1 MRFSRSYTC
10 FVMIGI
16 SIILFCIADS
26 IDDSGIS
33 IAVDAFAGNLLGIM
47 AISLMAVG
55 IYLAVNSKRCAAC
68 GDIAPRHGIRCDYC
82 GHKFK
87 SNTALVEENRDSPHP
102 VTNNALQGIGN
113 VLAHNQN
120 VKRAALKFLDGLWR
134 RLARQTARKPVRK
147 HREA

>member
-1 MRFSRSYTC
+1 MRFSRSYIC
-10 FVMIGI
+10 FVLIGI

-55 IYLAVNSKRCAAC
+55 IYLAVSSKRCAAC

-82 GHKFK
+82 GHKFI
-87 SNTALVEENRDSPHP
+87 SGWT
-102 VTNNALQGIGN
+102 
-113 VLAHNQN
+113 
-120 VKRAALKFLDGLWR
+120 LDGETITFLWKLLLQEQPR
-134 RLARQTARKPVRK
+134 VIIECGPG
-147 HREA
+147 

>member
-1 MRFSRSYTC
+1 
-10 FVMIGI
+10 MIGI

-26 IDDSGIS
+26 IDDSRIS

-55 IYLAVNSKRCAAC
+55 IYLALSSKRCAAC

-87 SNTALVEENRDSPHP
+87 RNTALVEENRDLPHP
-102 VTNNALQGIGN
+102 VTNNILQGIGN
-113 VLAHNQN
+113 FFAHNHN
-120 VKRAALKFLDGLWR
+120 VKRAALKFLDSLWR